1 MLRSMAYEL
10 ANLVH
15 SSSASKPTRT
25 ASQPTRPAQ
34 RSRTS
39 ARPTS
44 SPSAV
49 LLIPPRP
56 RSALVQATAL
66 AVLLRAPLPMPQL
79 PTRTLL
85 PPPAPRLLLLLRP
98 PPTLGTASRWLLPA
112 SLPPCSKRSRTLNA
126 RYSHS
131 INAWESPRE
140 CSGADGRSSSC
151 IDFPLDISSGQAF
164 CTGDQQDL
172 QVHDPAAD

>member
-1 MLRSMAYEL
+1 
-10 ANLVH
+10 
-15 SSSASKPTRT
+15 
-25 ASQPTRPAQ
+25 
-34 RSRTS
+34 
-39 ARPTS
+39 
-44 SPSAV
+44 
-49 LLIPPRP
+49 
-56 RSALVQATAL
+56 
-66 AVLLRAPLPMPQL
+66 VLLRAPLPRLQL

-131 INAWESPRE
+131 INARESPRE

-164 CTGDQQDL
+164 CSGDQQDL
-172 QVHDPAAD
+172 QVHDPASD